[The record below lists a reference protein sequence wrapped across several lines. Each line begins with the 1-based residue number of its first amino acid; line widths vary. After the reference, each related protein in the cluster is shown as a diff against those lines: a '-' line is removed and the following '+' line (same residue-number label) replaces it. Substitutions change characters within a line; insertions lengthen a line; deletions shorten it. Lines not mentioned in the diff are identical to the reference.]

1 MSQCLRCSKSCEAT
15 SVFCEAC
22 RSHLRSQL
30 WRATNTLPGA
40 SVNVSPVAIMSAGS
54 VEVSV
59 DERDDLWDRITCP
72 QPIVSVPPLPQTP
85 QPLSPSLPENIDLAN
100 VVDQAIQRLNEAAQR
115 IAEVEQGS
123 RRIPRASRLSPLRDI
138 SADIQRQS
146 TPMPRVSKEPEVAE
160 SEQSKDL
167 GSHIPDLWPWLQED
181 ADPDEND
188 YGQWSTD
195 PLIARQIPNSAETK
209 RIEEEDLRRAIA
221 EGLVTVP
228 ILPQRVSS
236 TRRRIRTA
244 FSVFV

>member
-30 WRATNTLPGA
+30 WQATNTLPGA
-40 SVNVSPVAIMSAGS
+40 SVTVSPVPIMSAGS
-54 VEVSV
+54 VEVSF
-59 DERDDLWDRITCP
+59 DERDNLWDRITGP

-85 QPLSPSLPENIDLAN
+85 QPLSPSLPGIYENDDLAG

-123 RRIPRASRLSPLRDI
+123 RRMPRASRLSPLRDI

-146 TPMPRVSKEPEVAE
+146 TPLPILAKEPEAGASSIALE
-160 SEQSKDL
+160 EQGKDL
-167 GSHIPDLWPWLQED
+167 GRHMPDLWPWLQED

-188 YGQWSTD
+188 FDQWRTD
-195 PLIARQIPNSAETK
+195 PLVAREVPNSAQTQHHEAV
-209 RIEEEDLRRAIA
+209 D
-221 EGLVTVP
+221 
-228 ILPQRVSS
+228 
-236 TRRRIRTA
+236 
-244 FSVFV
+244 FS

>member
-30 WRATNTLPGA
+30 WQATNTLPGA

-59 DERDDLWDRITCP
+59 DERDDLWDRITGP

-85 QPLSPSLPENIDLAN
+85 QPLSPSLPGNNDLAG

-123 RRIPRASRLSPLRDI
+123 RRLPRASRLSPLRDI

-146 TPMPRVSKEPEVAE
+146 TPLPRLSQEPEVPVPQHDGQRRRGGGVSSVFKTPE
-160 SEQSKDL
+160 SEQ
-167 GSHIPDLWPWLQED
+167 
-181 ADPDEND
+181 
-188 YGQWSTD
+188 
-195 PLIARQIPNSAETK
+195 
-209 RIEEEDLRRAIA
+209 
-221 EGLVTVP
+221 
-228 ILPQRVSS
+228 
-236 TRRRIRTA
+236 
-244 FSVFV
+244 